1 MLLLKLRAVTCRIA
15 GFMAYYVPV
24 QCMRM
29 KGHCGM
35 MSLLLFHQKL
45 NQNMIDMPLTERL

>member
-45 NQNMIDMPLTERL
+45 NQNMIDMPLTEHL